1 MTSGWQGL
9 RARLPWNGI
18 ATISDPIG
26 RWLYAYVNVRP
37 TGTTQRD
44 HSSTLAVLLVGLI
57 TYQGYQWRHLKRR
70 VKLLTP
76 DDDVV

>member
-1 MTSGWQGL
+1 M
-9 RARLPWNGI
+9 
-18 ATISDPIG
+18 
-26 RWLYAYVNVRP
+26 
-37 TGTTQRD
+37 
-44 HSSTLAVLLVGLI
+44 AVLLVGLI